1 MHKVYTLKM
10 NDLKTELHRI
20 VEEMRELRQ
29 HFEKKE
35 QARNQLWM
43 IVLAV
48 LFVFSYMLRL
58 FHGH

>member
-1 MHKVYTLKM
+1 M